1 MAFFLRSICVL
12 GLQPPVTE
20 FYTPLSCARG
30 EVFEHEGQ
38 RYRNVEAMVLLPGGF
53 EFRNPPTFLRR
64 EVPRAQ
70 AAEAEVGRLRVLPK
84 HLRFNCQQG

>member
-30 EVFEHEGQ
+30 EVFEDR
-38 RYRNVEAMVLLPGGF
+38 RYLRLLTEKCTG
-53 EFRNPPTFLRR
+53 EDLL
-64 EVPRAQ
+64 Q
-70 AAEAEVGRLRVLPK
+70 RVLS
-84 HLRFNCQQG
+84 RSSIFEQEAAVRSDARAV